1 MHDVH
6 RPAGGT
12 SLLRDFAPM
21 ASRRYWL
28 LRFLIGLGLL
38 LGGGLGLPGA
48 LMTWWAGAGRYFLF
62 DLAVGA
68 FGFWAAI
75 AAVHPLV
82 QAYTVRSRLRA
93 DFGAELHDVF
103 EQASLPRRIFFL
115 LLAIAEADGRAGA
128 AERLLVRRFLL
139 ARYLDPVAA
148 DELVGWEAQGPP
160 TRDLA
165 ALAADVARNLD
176 ATERES
182 VFHWCCLVA
191 FADGRYGDA
200 EHGALQAAARGLRLQ
215 AHHARSLFQMA
226 KQQHMAAEQRHR
238 TDTGNQQGPHQKPP
252 PGAGRPPLDERQR
265 ALAVLD
271 LPADASPAQIRRRHR
286 ELVKK
291 FHPDA
296 QPNLGQ
302 AAQHEAAER
311 FRDIQRAYETLT
323 S

>member
-1 MHDVH
+1 
-6 RPAGGT
+6 
-12 SLLRDFAPM
+12 M

-38 LGGGLGLPGA
+38 LCGGLGLPGA
-48 LMTWWAGAGRYFLF
+48 VMTWWAGDGRYFLF
-62 DLAVGA
+62 DVAIGA
-68 FGFWAAI
+68 FGFWSAI
-75 AAVHPLV
+75 AAVQPLV
-82 QAYTVRSRLRA
+82 HSYTVRSRLRA
-93 DFGAELHDVF
+93 DFGAELHGVF
-103 EQASLPRRIFFL
+103 EQATLARRIFFL

-165 ALAADVARNLD
+165 ALAAGVARNLD
-176 ATERES
+176 AAERDS
-182 VFHWCCLVA
+182 LFHWCCLVA

-215 AHHARSLFQMA
+215 PNHARSLFQIA
-226 KQQHMAAEQRHR
+226 KQQHMADQERRRQHGEQHR
-238 TDTGNQQGPHQKPP
+238 QQQAPP
-252 PGAGRPPLDERQR
+252 PDHAPLDDRQR

-271 LPADASPAQIRRRHR
+271 LPADASLPQIRRRHR

-302 AAQHEAAER
+302 AAQQEAAER
-311 FRDIQRAYETLT
+311 FRDIQRAYETLI